1 MNDCSWFFKANWEGF
16 PYHNVYTV
24 KYLWRCVFSQFSDNR
39 PVVRLYSPFISF
51 HIHLSFLVERL
62 RSRML
67 SLMLDYWDYYAF
79 YYKPNMKAVE
89 SFSKNILLSSTP
101 LLFEAAILK
110 FSSEHT
116 YIKKGLSKNCCAEN
130 FEKSFTTEWLFL
142 FCGYFSLFQNEL
154 EICYATSIMKFIW
167 FSRSTV
173 AAMYSKRMLHF
184 HTLWKYEETSSFHMI
199 SGGIEMNIDLNGLN
213 YQNRCFHFSQELL
226 TQVKVSNSNLGTIQI
241 RNTQGNA
248 ILCYQN

>member
-1 MNDCSWFFKANWEGF
+1 MNDCSWFFKAHWEGF

-24 KYLWRCVFSQFSDNR
+24 KYLRRCVFSQFSDNR
-39 PVVRLYSPFISF
+39 PVVRLYSLFISF

-142 FCGYFSLFQNEL
+142 FCGYFFIISEWTGNMLCYKYNEVYLIFKIYCGCNVFKANDPFPYPL
-154 EICYATSIMKFIW
+154 EI
-167 FSRSTV
+167 
-173 AAMYSKRMLHF
+173 
-184 HTLWKYEETSSFHMI
+184 
-199 SGGIEMNIDLNGLN
+199 
-213 YQNRCFHFSQELL
+213 
-226 TQVKVSNSNLGTIQI
+226 
-241 RNTQGNA
+241 
-248 ILCYQN
+248 

>member
-1 MNDCSWFFKANWEGF
+1 MNDCSWFFKAHWEGF

-24 KYLWRCVFSQFSDNR
+24 KYLRRCVFSQFSDNR
-39 PVVRLYSPFISF
+39 PVVRLYSLFISF

-62 RSRML
+62 KSRML

-89 SFSKNILLSSTP
+89 SFRKIFYFHPLHSCSKQPFSSFLPNT
-101 LLFEAAILK
+101 AILK
-110 FSSEHT
+110 KDSVKIAVVT
-116 YIKKGLSKNCCAEN
+116 ILRNLSLLSD
-130 FEKSFTTEWLFL
+130 SFCFVDT
-142 FCGYFSLFQNEL
+142 FSLFQNEL

-167 FSRSTV
+167 FSRSIV

-184 HTLWKYEETSSFHMI
+184 HTLWKYKKTSSFHMI
-199 SGGIEMNIDLNGLN
+199 SGGIKMNIDLNGLS
-213 YQNRCFHFSQELL
+213 YQNRCFHFSRKLL
-226 TQVKVSNSNLGTIQI
+226 TQVKLSNFNLGTLHI
-241 RNTQGNA
+241 RNTQGNV